1 MQILQ
6 DCENIS
12 RDEEENNPIPIKIYT
27 EVGEE
32 GFNPVEVD
40 YSLNEDLNDIGI
52 KISNALSYSQV
63 NSTPQACTLSL
74 GMNSGPYQKSVEF
87 LVHELAISQ
96 DIIHKLETLLIKQK
110 YSTENHLV
118 QTQANGVNYG
128 ESAPNYD
135 DEFSKLD
142 TDNDDK
148 ITRAQFLEFMNRK
161 INYPINYNSNL
172 ELLVFIFM
180 FISRF

>member
-32 GFNPVEVD
+32 GFNPVEID

-52 KISNALSYSQV
+52 KISSALSYSQV

-74 GMNSGPYQKSVEF
+74 GMNGGPYQKSLEF

-96 DIIHKLETLLIKQK
+96 DIIHKLETLLINQK
-110 YSTENHLV
+110 YSTENNLV
-118 QTQANGVNYG
+118 QTQTNVENNCGN
-128 ESAPNYD
+128 APNYD

-142 TDNDDK
+142 TDNDGK
-148 ITRAQFLEFMNRK
+148 ITRAQFLEFISQN
-161 INYPINYNSNL
+161 INQPINYSSNL
-172 ELLVFIFM
+172 EILVFIC
-180 FISRF
+180 ILSAL